1 MNRLNLPP
9 YEFKLSSDK
18 TSIFDVIRK
27 KFIVL
32 QPEEWVRQHFVNYLI
47 NHLGYPAGLIKV
59 EFGISYNKLSK
70 RPDILAYDRAGNPLL
85 LIECKSYDIKTSKSV
100 FEQVAVYNK
109 VIKAPYVVVTN
120 GLQHFCWSQNEET
133 GKVDFMDEVP
143 EFEELVK

>member
-1 MNRLNLPP
+1 MKTLNLPP

-70 RPDILAYDRAGNPLL
+70 RPDILAYDRNGKPLL
-85 LIECKSYDIKTSKSV
+85 LVECKSYDIKTSKSV

-109 VIKAPYVVVTN
+109 VVKAPDVVVTN
-120 GLQHFCWSQNEET
+120 GLQHFCWSQDEASS
-133 GKVDFMDEVP
+133 KIDFLDEVP
-143 EFEELVK
+143 EFLNLIT